1 MDQEIRNEM
10 DKLEQTPLRQ
20 LADVLPK
27 TVQRVRQLAGNDNNI
42 LHQGSLLSRLS
53 FPSST
58 VDKLRELKNFGGSTS
73 TWQWIDNPSGH
84 RAFKSGSRRD
94 FCRTLCT
101 VETALLILANA
112 DISELLQTSNF
123 VIHSNEIVQGLTQRG
138 MWQLKV
144 PEFTDRHNYWHKISL
159 KSELKWQ
166 DANIPQNTVTL
177 RINAFEL
184 GDTWLSS
191 IGAMQSQSLRKTAMT
206 PESCKHYLNMWMNLL
221 IEEKT
226 RQRVLKPDQYHF
238 MEHDNLNLPWQYDLK
253 KGYLSM
259 PVIIWMKKDAAK
271 ASRTSSWV
279 PHGSSSSSS
288 TWNSWSSP
296 GGWYGTSGW

>member
-1 MDQEIRNEM
+1 
-10 DKLEQTPLRQ
+10 L
-20 LADVLPK
+20 V
-27 TVQRVRQLAGNDNNI
+27 
-42 LHQGSLLSRLS
+42 
-53 FPSST
+53 
-58 VDKLRELKNFGGSTS
+58 
-73 TWQWIDNPSGH
+73 
-84 RAFKSGSRRD
+84 
-94 FCRTLCT
+94 
-101 VETALLILANA
+101 LANA

-123 VIHSNEIVQGLTQRG
+123 VIHSNEIVQGLTHRG

-144 PEFTDRHNYWHKISL
+144 PEFTDRHNCWHKISL

-191 IGAMQSQSLRKTAMT
+191 IDAMQLQCLRKKAMT

-238 MEHDNLNLPWQYDLK
+238 MEHDKLNLPWQYDLK
-253 KGYLSM
+253 RGYLSM
-259 PVIIWMKKDAAK
+259 PVIIWMKKEVHNNGSA
-271 ASRTSSWV
+271 SSWSKG
-279 PHGSSSSSS
+279 PQWSASASS
-288 TWNSWSSP
+288 WNSWH
-296 GGWYGTSGW
+296 GGYSAGWRA

>member
-1 MDQEIRNEM
+1 LQR
-10 DKLEQTPLRQ
+10 LQQ
-20 LADVLPK
+20 LAE
-27 TVQRVRQLAGNDNNI
+27 NDNNI

-53 FPSST
+53 FPNNT
-58 VDKLRELKNFGGSTS
+58 VDKLQELKNFGGSTS

-84 RAFKSGSRRD
+84 RAFKSGNRRD

-101 VETALLILANA
+101 VETALLVLANA

-144 PEFTDRHNYWHKISL
+144 PEFTDRHNCWHKISL

-191 IGAMQSQSLRKTAMT
+191 IDAMQLQCLRKKAMT

-238 MEHDNLNLPWQYDLK
+238 MEHDSLNLPWQYNLTQ
-253 KGYLSM
+253 GYLSM
-259 PVIIWMKKDAAK
+259 PVIIWMKTK
-271 ASRTSSWV
+271 ASSTSS
-279 PHGSSSSSS
+279 
-288 TWNSWSSP
+288 
-296 GGWYGTSGW
+296 